1 MPDEVRV
8 TPEDLHVSAATVD
21 VHADTMHA
29 RHFEADGRMEAAQT
43 GLPMGSAAALTGAVT
58 KWQADTT
65 AMFGRMV
72 DHSHGLRTGAAA
84 YAKVDDETATD
95 IDRAGQSV
103 SDLDLG
109 L

>member
-1 MPDEVRV
+1 
-8 TPEDLHVSAATVD
+8 LQVSAATVD
-21 VHADTMHA
+21 VHADSMKA
-29 RHFEADGRMEAAQT
+29 RHFEADGRMEAAQP
-43 GLPMGSAAALTGAVT
+43 GLPGGSAAALTGAVA
-58 KWQADTT
+58 KWQGDTT

-84 YAKVDDETATD
+84 YVHTD
-95 IDRAGQSV
+95 HEAA

>member
-1 MPDEVRV
+1 MPEGVRV
-8 TPEDLHVSAATVD
+8 TPEDLQVSAATVD
-21 VHADTMHA
+21 VHADSMKA
-29 RHFEADGRMEAAQT
+29 RHFEADGCMEAAHP
-43 GLPMGSAAALTGAVT
+43 GLPGGSAAALTGAVS
-58 KWQADTT
+58 KWQGDTT

-84 YAKVDDETATD
+84 YVRTDDEA
-95 IDRAGQSV
+95 A